1 MGSFYQKRQAK
12 TAQPS
17 SNKRG
22 QTYDWQ
28 RIKNVKDYADKLV
41 EDPFEN
47 KLRDVEENKNELL
60 GWYS

>member
-1 MGSFYQKRQAK
+1 MGSLCQKRQAK
-12 TAQPS
+12 TAQP